1 MNKFTKL
8 IASNGDSVL
17 VKRAETI
24 AKNAK
29 ISQEN
34 LINRLLEEKN
44 NKELE
49 LDRITDLAPKDKN
62 SLVAVDSDWNP
73 KEWVTKVQNIKQDLY
88 SLDIQLKIARETFD
102 EFFKELPE

>member
-8 IASNGDSVL
+8 IASNGDAVL

-73 KEWVTKVQNIKQDLY
+73 KEWVLKVQEIKQDLY
-88 SLDIQLKIARETFD
+88 SLDIQIKIAQQTFD
-102 EFFKELPE
+102 EFFKEISE